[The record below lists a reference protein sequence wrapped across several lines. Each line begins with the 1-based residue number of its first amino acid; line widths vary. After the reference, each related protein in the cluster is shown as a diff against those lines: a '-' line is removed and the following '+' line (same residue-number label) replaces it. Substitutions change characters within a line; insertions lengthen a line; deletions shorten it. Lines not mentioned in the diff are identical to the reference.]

1 MNRINKSKIFLS
13 YAYGILIILIAYNTY
28 LNGYLRDYS
37 IYNFKLFYRLNLLIF
52 PSIILLY
59 LFLKYNFKKIKLI
72 LCLLFVFLFF
82 LNLSI
87 FNQAKKEITEYEYG
101 TINSLKI
108 IGLKKSYAGKIYFY
122 RDDCPACK
130 NLTEK
135 IKAYNK
141 KREEK
146 ILMYNTNSDLKN
158 KSKIIKK
165 YNISTVPTVVNID
178 KYGNVKDITAE
189 IIKSILSI

>member
-13 YAYGILIILIAYNTY
+13 YAYGILIILIAYNIY

-37 IYNFKLFYRLNLLIF
+37 IYNLKLFYRLNLLIF

-59 LFLKYNFKKIKLI
+59 LFLKYNYKKLKLI

-87 FNQAKKEITEYEYG
+87 FNQAKKEIIEYEYG
-101 TINSLKI
+101 TINSLKLI
-108 IGLKKSYAGKIYFY
+108 RLNKSYVGKIYFY

-135 IKAYNK
+135 IKVYNK

-158 KSKIIKK
+158 KNKIIKK